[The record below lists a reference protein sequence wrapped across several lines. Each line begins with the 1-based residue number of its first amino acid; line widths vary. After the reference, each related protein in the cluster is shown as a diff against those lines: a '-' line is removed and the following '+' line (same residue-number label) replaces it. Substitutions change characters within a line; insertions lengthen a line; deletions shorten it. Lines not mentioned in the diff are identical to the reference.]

1 MNSTSASLL
10 QRLQQPNEQAAWQRF
25 VDLYAPLIFHWA
37 RNHGLTAT
45 DAADLTQDV
54 LAALVDKLPQFQY
67 DPTLRFRGWLRTLTQ
82 NRANDFHR
90 RRASQPARTQEVALE
105 DIAVTTG
112 GDLFEQTEYRRFV
125 VRRAMELMQ
134 AEFSEAHWQACC
146 QHFTLG
152 TTLAELARQQGV
164 SANSLRVAKYRVLKR
179 LREELQDLLE

>member
-10 QRLQQPNEQAAWQRF
+10 QRLQQPSEQAAWQRF

-37 RNHGLTAT
+37 RYHDLTST

-54 LAALVDKLPQFQY
+54 LTALVEKLPEFQY
-67 DPTLRFRGWLRTLTQ
+67 DPGLRFRGWLRTLTR
-82 NRANDFHR
+82 NRAHDFHR
-90 RRASQPARTQEVALE
+90 RRASQPAITQEVAVE
-105 DIAVTTG
+105 DIAVTSG
-112 GDLFEQTEYRRFV
+112 VDLFEETEYRRFV

-134 AEFSEAHWQACC
+134 AEFSEQHWQACC
-146 QHFTLG
+146 QHFIQG